1 MSELPA
7 FTQDT
12 ALIARALAARQCVT
26 ADPTKALAQF
36 LEHYEENPTA
46 FTPTFPGVPETL
58 ERLQAI
64 GLTLA
69 ICTNKPTRLT
79 HMILERLG
87 INRFFVRVI
96 AGDTLPFRKPDPRAL
111 IEVLNVFGTPPA
123 AAIMVGDSEV
133 DAATAHAANVP
144 FVLMTYGYHRGPI
157 DGISSIATLD
167 HFAEPA
173 RLGQR
178 NRQPSGHL
186 GHVAG
191 TACQTDDGAGRLYCH
206 ALQLHCRPVVPEAVF
221 GVRFQVDKTVQRI
234 VLHRRFKR
242 AVGAGE
248 QPAHPGIVSDTA
260 CSVEVIALVGQFPRH
275 ISPQCIDPQC

>member
-1 MSELPA
+1 MQPALVVFDLDGTLIDSAPDMHLAVNLMLADMGCPPLSLPEIRTMVGDGA
-7 FTQDT
+7 S

-46 FTPTFPGVPETL
+46 FTPTFPGVPATL

-167 HFAEPA
+167 HFAELA
-173 RLGQR
+173 TL
-178 NRQPSGHL
+178 L
-186 GHVAG
+186 
-191 TACQTDDGAGRLYCH
+191 H
-206 ALQLHCRPVVPEAVF
+206 A
-221 GVRFQVDKTVQRI
+221 
-234 VLHRRFKR
+234 
-242 AVGAGE
+242 
-248 QPAHPGIVSDTA
+248 
-260 CSVEVIALVGQFPRH
+260 
-275 ISPQCIDPQC
+275 

>member
-1 MSELPA
+1 VQPALVVFDLDGTLIDSAPDMHRAVNLMLADLGCPPLSLPEIRTMVGDGA
-7 FTQDT
+7 S

-26 ADPTKALAQF
+26 ADPTKALTQF
-36 LEHYEENPTA
+36 LEHYEANPTA
-46 FTPTFPGVPETL
+46 CTPTFPGVPETL
-58 ERLQAI
+58 ERLQAF

-123 AAIMVGDSEV
+123 AALMVGDSEV

-144 FVLMTYGYHRGPI
+144 FILMTYGYHRGPI

-167 HFAEPA
+167 HFAELA
-173 RLGQR
+173 TL
-178 NRQPSGHL
+178 L
-186 GHVAG
+186 
-191 TACQTDDGAGRLYCH
+191 H
-206 ALQLHCRPVVPEAVF
+206 A
-221 GVRFQVDKTVQRI
+221 
-234 VLHRRFKR
+234 
-242 AVGAGE
+242 
-248 QPAHPGIVSDTA
+248 
-260 CSVEVIALVGQFPRH
+260 
-275 ISPQCIDPQC
+275 